1 MRPERAKR
9 SWVAWGRSPAAGHAL
24 ALATGTVATG
34 IAAYA
39 YIALGTREYGAA
51 SFAPIAI
58 IWSVWPAAAAGFGF
72 PLEQW
77 IARELAA
84 GPGGEARVHAMLRS
98 ALPAIVAISVA
109 AGLVCW
115 AAGDRIFGESGP
127 LYPSL
132 LVAVSLGAASMG
144 VLRGGLAGQGRYHA
158 SAVATASENAVRL
171 FAALVVVGAG
181 GGVKAYAAVLVLGP
195 LVGLLWPGAFRYPRS
210 DAEGV
215 NGAPGLGELAGAALL
230 AQIVLAAA
238 PVILAAMVGATAA
251 VTAVFVSLALLR
263 APYLIAVGI
272 SVRALPRLT
281 RSLGSDTAALSG
293 LLWRISL
300 GSVIGAIVAAAI
312 APAVLPGL
320 VSLVFGDE
328 AVPADGTLSGLA
340 AGVVGAHGALAAM
353 VVLIAAG
360 RSRIALRAWIV
371 ACLTNSA
378 LLVALP
384 LVPEVRVAAAF
395 AGAEIVAVLA
405 MAIGAHLKGPTV
417 RPLPEE
423 RPRVTPSLL
432 LLRLSMPRPRFGV
445 RICSCGP
452 RLDARDR
459 PRRGQT
465 PVLGATS

>member
-1 MRPERAKR
+1 MHPERAKP
-9 SWVAWGRSPAAGHAL
+9 SWVLWGRSAAARHAL
-24 ALATGTVATG
+24 ALATGTVVAG

-39 YIALGTREYGAA
+39 YVALGTREYGAA
-51 SFAPIAI
+51 SFAPIAV

-84 GPGGEARVHAMLRS
+84 GPRGEARVHAVLRS
-98 ALPAIVAISVA
+98 ALPAIVAICVA
-109 AGLVCW
+109 AGLASW
-115 AAGDRIFGESGP
+115 AAGSRVFGESGP

-158 SAVATASENAVRL
+158 SAVATTLENAVRL
-171 FAALVVVGAG
+171 LAALAVVGAG
-181 GGVKAYAAVLVLGP
+181 WGVKAYAAVLVLGP
-195 LVGLLWPGAFRYPRS
+195 LVGLLWPGVFRYPRS
-210 DAEGV
+210 GAQGA

-281 RSLGSDTAALSG
+281 QSLESGATALGG
-293 LLWRISL
+293 LLWRIAL
-300 GSVIGAIVAAAI
+300 GSAIGAIVAAAI
-312 APAVLPGL
+312 APVALPGL
-320 VSLVFGDE
+320 VALVFGDE

-360 RSRIALRAWIV
+360 RSGIALRAWIV
-371 ACLTNSA
+371 GCLANGA
-378 LLVALP
+378 LLVVLP

-395 AGAEIVAVLA
+395 AGAEIVAVAA
-405 MAIGAHLKGPTV
+405 MAIGAYLNGRAAQPWTGA
-417 RPLPEE
+417 RA
-423 RPRVTPSLL
+423 RMTGR
-432 LLRLSMPRPRFGV
+432 LR
-445 RICSCGP
+445 
-452 RLDARDR
+452 A
-459 PRRGQT
+459 
-465 PVLGATS
+465 